1 MKLALVVH
9 RYGEN
14 ILGGAEAITRRLA
27 EHLPSSEFSVD
38 VLTTCVEDLL
48 TWRNSYPPGMTHIN
62 GVPVCRFPIDHRFRD
77 ARRYRELM
85 TKFTNREP
93 TTVDEEYEWIDHSAH
108 SPALYAYIAQHGQE
122 YDFLIFGPYLFGPTF
137 YGITLRPERSILWP
151 HIHDEP
157 FAYFLQTRLM
167 MQSCRGIMF
176 NSEPEMAFVQDKL
189 GVRHPGACVVGEGMD
204 DYRAHPRRFRQRLG
218 FSDPFIL
225 FAGRLSPAKNLLELI
240 SFFIRYKRLRPGPLK
255 LVLMG
260 RGVVSVPSHPDVISI
275 GFQNEQ
281 DKLDVYAAAT
291 ILCQPSMRESFS
303 IVIMESW
310 LAGVPVLVHGNCD
323 VTRYHVL
330 RSDGG
335 LYYVGFEEFAGAIDW
350 LMEHPVERER
360 MGQLGRAYVLKEYNW
375 DAVLA
380 RLREALRVWQSPSL
394 SPSQR

>member
-1 MKLALVVH
+1 MRLAFVVH
-9 RYGEN
+9 RYGEE

-27 EHLPSSEFSVD
+27 EHLPRPEFSAD
-38 VLTTCVEDLL
+38 VLTTCVDDLL
-48 TWRNSYPPGMTHIN
+48 TWRNVYPPGLTQVN
-62 GVPVCRFPIDHRFRD
+62 GVPVHRFPVDHRFRD

-85 TKFTNREP
+85 IKFINRGP

-108 SPALYAYIAQHGQE
+108 SPALYTYIAQRGQE
-122 YDFLIFGPYLFGPTF
+122 YDFLIFGPYLFGPMF
-137 YGITLRPERSILWP
+137 YGITLWPERSILWP

-176 NSEPEMAFVQDKL
+176 NSEPEMALVRDKL

-204 DYRAHPRRFRQRLG
+204 DYQADPGRFRRRWGL
-218 FSDPFIL
+218 SDPFIL

-240 SFFIRYKRLRPGPLK
+240 SFFIQYKRLRPGPLK

-260 RGVVSVPSHPDVISI
+260 HGAMPVPSHPDIVPV
-275 GFQNEQ
+275 GFQSER

-291 ILCQPSMRESFS
+291 VLCQPSMRESFS
-303 IVIMESW
+303 IVVMESW
-310 LAGVPVLVHGNCD
+310 LAGVPVLIHGDCD

-330 RSDGG
+330 RSNGG
-335 LYYVGFEEFAGAIDW
+335 LYYAGFEEFAGTLDW

-360 MGQLGRAYVLKEYNW
+360 MGQLGRAYVLTEYNW
-375 DAVLA
+375 EAVLG
-380 RLREALRVWQSPSL
+380 RFRDALKVWQRL
-394 SPSQR
+394 